1 MNRAASV
8 LPAFWPPVAVSG
20 VLLLLTWG
28 LTLADTLNLAETTTL
43 GTLLAWAFL
52 IIELPR
58 LSHKQ
63 RLPILILIAAGFGFA
78 LWAWSRGGGFDL
90 LKMMREHLK
99 LVMLLAAV
107 NFIRL
112 ATRLFPGSK
121 SAGMRSFGLTLAGM
135 HLFSSVANFSSLV
148 LIGDQIQR
156 NGRISP
162 LSYILLSRG
171 FSLAIFW
178 SPFLSMI
185 PLVLEQ
191 VPGVNMPAV
200 YPWSL
205 AIVAFGM
212 AITLIE
218 ARLRFADELPTYTGY
233 PLRPASLL
241 LPAVLVGTL
250 LISHQLFPATP
261 MLAVVSTVA
270 VLIPAA
276 IMWLRSGLIGGAS
289 KLKNHITTQLPNGR
303 PEVSLFL
310 AAGFLAAGVKSCIS
324 SGLIS
329 FPFEHTSALVA
340 IATLLIMFVIASV
353 GVHQFALFAI
363 FAGLMHSATN
373 TPTLMAIG
381 YMAGVSLSMSG
392 SVFSGLN
399 FIVQGQY
406 HLGNREILR
415 LSLPYTLLMM
425 LFTSLLL
432 LAMES
437 AGIQ

>member
-1 MNRAASV
+1 MNLS
-8 LPAFWPPVAVSG
+8 LPPFWPPVAVSG
-20 VLLLLTWG
+20 VLLLLTWA
-28 LTLADTLNLAETTTL
+28 LTLADTLNLIEATNL
-43 GTLLAWAFL
+43 ATLLAWAFL
-52 IIELPR
+52 VIELPR
-58 LSHKQ
+58 LNRKQ

-90 LKMMREHLK
+90 LHMMREHLK

-112 ATRLFPGSK
+112 ATRLYPGGK
-121 SAGMRSFGLTLAGM
+121 SSGIRSFGLTLGGM

-156 NGRISP
+156 HGRISP

-185 PLVLEQ
+185 PLILEQ
-191 VPGVNMPAV
+191 VPGVQMPQV
-200 YPWSL
+200 YPWALTLVVL
-205 AIVAFGM
+205 AMVV
-212 AITLIE
+212 TLIE
-218 ARLRFADELPTYTGY
+218 AKLRYGDELATYQGY
-233 PLRPASLL
+233 PLRPASLF
-241 LPAVLVGTL
+241 LPGILIGTL
-250 LISHQLFPATP
+250 LISHRLFPNTP
-261 MLAVVSTVA
+261 MVAIVSAVA
-270 VLIPAA
+270 VLIPTTL
-276 IMWLRSGLIGGAS
+276 MGWRNGLAGGLDT
-289 KLKNHITTQLPNGR
+289 LKKHITTQLPNGR

-310 AAGFLAAGVKSCIS
+310 AAGFLAAGVKACIS

-329 FPFEHTSALVA
+329 FPFEQTSAMVA
-340 IATLLIMFVIASV
+340 IITMLAIVIIASL

-363 FAGLMHSATN
+363 FAGLMHNVTA
-373 TPTLMAIG
+373 TPTLMAIA
-381 YMAGVSLSMSG
+381 YIMGVSLSMSG

-406 HLGNREILR
+406 QVGNREILR
-415 LSLPYTLLMM
+415 HNLPYTLLML
-425 LFTSLLL
+425 LFTSLVL
-432 LAMES
+432 LAMEA